1 LQTTQNDQLDTLSTA
16 QIWQRFFAAAVLTT
30 VVCLPVA
37 YLFLK
42 TTGVPPTY
50 PPLLPQQIIAGTV
63 GGALLV
69 TLGYWLL
76 AACIREPKMRDMVF
90 ILLGV
95 ILLFAS
101 FHLPYR
107 LSYTTSPRFAGVT
120 VAAQFSQ
127 GFLHTLVVGLSLFCF
142 LKRSLSVRSIR
153 PYLR

>member
-1 LQTTQNDQLDTLSTA
+1 MTSLSTS
-16 QIWQRFFAAAVLTT
+16 QIWKRFFAAAALTT
-30 VVCLPVA
+30 LVCLPIA

-63 GGALLV
+63 GAFLV

-76 AACIREPKMRDMVF
+76 TACIRDEKTRHTFFVVAG
-90 ILLGV
+90 IIQLV
-95 ILLFAS
+95 AS

-120 VAAQFSQ
+120 VAAQFGQ
-127 GFLHTLVVGLSLFCF
+127 GFLHVLVVALSMLCF
-142 LKRSLSVRSIR
+142 LRREKH
-153 PYLR
+153 